1 MDFSFNEAQ
10 KAISELSRKIF
21 KERVTPAALKAVEA
35 EPDWFYRKLWE
46 DLATAGLLA
55 TALPES
61 EGGSG
66 HGLLELCALLEEAG
80 AAVAPIPLWAVLFL
94 GALPVAEFGTAEQKH
109 RLLPGI
115 GAGEI
120 LLTAALTEA
129 GMTDPAAPVTTAIP
143 DGSGWL
149 LTGTKICV
157 PAAHLAHRVLL
168 PARTGEGS
176 VGVFLLDPHTPG
188 VRRERQIAT
197 TGEPLSQL
205 TFSGARVAEA
215 DVLGDPHQGAA
226 IVDWIVQRATVGLC
240 ALELGV
246 AERAL
251 AMTASYTG
259 SRMQFERP
267 IATFQAVGQRA
278 ADAYIDVEAIRL
290 SLWQAAF
297 RLSQGLPASQSIAIA
312 KFWAAEG
319 GHRVVYAAQHL
330 HGGLG
335 FDRDYPL
342 HRHYLWS
349 KQIELTLGSAEAQLA
364 RLGAELAGQGPE
376 PTRGLPPSTT
386 VQRT

>member
-1 MDFSFNEAQ
+1 MDFSFSEAQ
-10 KAISELSRKIF
+10 KAISDLSRKIF
-21 KERVTPAALKAVEA
+21 KERVTPAVLKTVEA
-35 EPDWFYRKLWE
+35 EPEVFYRKLWD
-46 DLATAGLLA
+46 DLATAGLLG
-55 TALPES
+55 TALPERH
-61 EGGSG
+61 GGSG
-66 HGLLELCALLEEAG
+66 HGILELCVLLEEAG
-80 AAVAPIPLWAVLFL
+80 AVVAPIPLWAVLCL
-94 GALPVAEFGTAEQKH
+94 GALPLAEFGSAEQQS
-109 RLLPGI
+109 RLLPGV
-115 GAGEI
+115 GSGEV

-129 GMTDPAAPVTTAIP
+129 GLDDPASPATTAVH

-157 PAAHLAHRVLL
+157 PAAHLAHRILV
-168 PARTGEGS
+168 PAQTGPGS
-176 VGVFLLDPHTPG
+176 VGVFLLDPAAAG
-188 VRRERQIAT
+188 VKHERQIAT
-197 TGEPLSQL
+197 TGEPLTQL
-205 TFSGARVAEA
+205 TLSSARVAEA
-215 DVLGDPHQGAA
+215 DVLGDPKKGAA
-226 IVDWIVQRATVGLC
+226 IVAWMVERATVGLC

-251 AMTASYTG
+251 AMTASYT
-259 SRMQFERP
+259 STRVQFERP

-330 HGGLG
+330 HGGMG

-349 KQIELTLGSAEAQLA
+349 KQIELTLGSAQVQLA
-364 RLGAELAGQGPE
+364 RLGQELA
-376 PTRGLPPSTT
+376 
-386 VQRT
+386 RT